1 MQNRHLQ
8 NPLLNWFAHHK
19 FCKIVNSELNKASH
33 TATDKASYF
42 NVDPIY
48 IFAIKQ
54 PINLFRE
61 KMHLF
66 IFLSR

>member
-19 FCKIVNSELNKASH
+19 FCKTVNSELNKASH

-48 IFAIKQ
+48 IFAIK
-54 PINLFRE
+54 
-61 KMHLF
+61 
-66 IFLSR
+66 